1 VEISPISDVIMRS
14 FLLATVVGLPLLIAA
29 CDGRSTVAYGD
40 ATSIIFATPDSV
52 WSEVADSVHRVMEPR
67 ILTVREERTF
77 ELTHV
82 SPVDPKWTRLR
93 LFRQVLVAGRPEDPW
108 VAPVVEAQKEP
119 LPPLPAII
127 VASDV
132 WARGQTVTA
141 VVLPPDGGAT
151 ELAALLPDLHR
162 HFDGRFRDYAR
173 QRMFVSGRNDSLLAA
188 LRAEA
193 GFGLLVPKVYEVR
206 QPDASTYIFRND
218 NMTGGILERTIL
230 VTWTEGKG
238 SRPAESAESA
248 LEWRDDVAAKH
259 YGMLPQR
266 TGRDPIET
274 RMLGSDE
281 SGGLEV
287 QGIWTGTD
295 AQFPMAGP
303 FITRIVP
310 CPAQDRTYLLD
321 AWLYAPGKSKY
332 EYMLQLETILDSF
345 ECGA

>member
-1 VEISPISDVIMRS
+1 
-14 FLLATVVGLPLLIAA
+14 
-29 CDGRSTVAYGD
+29 
-40 ATSIIFATPDSV
+40 
-52 WSEVADSVHRVMEPR
+52 
-67 ILTVREERTF
+67 
-77 ELTHV
+77 
-82 SPVDPKWTRLR
+82 
-93 LFRQVLVAGRPEDPW
+93 
-108 VAPVVEAQKEP
+108 
-119 LPPLPAII
+119 
-127 VASDV
+127 
-132 WARGQTVTA
+132 
-141 VVLPPDGGAT
+141 
-151 ELAALLPDLHR
+151 
-162 HFDGRFRDYAR
+162 
-173 QRMFVSGRNDSLLAA
+173 
-188 LRAEA
+188 
-193 GFGLLVPKVYEVR
+193 
-206 QPDASTYIFRND
+206 
-218 NMTGGILERTIL
+218 MTGGILERTIL